1 MAQHKKA
8 ILHTFQEMLRKQP
21 FDTITVSAL
30 VAKSEVSPNTF
41 YYHYRDI
48 CDLPD
53 TWLRTVQE
61 EDVSEIDER
70 ARWQDAMKSLPREM
84 KANSDLIFPI
94 IFEEKILYIFDMSG
108 SLSQRLLAGR
118 TGPGSGGR

>member
-1 MAQHKKA
+1 
-8 ILHTFQEMLRKQP
+8 MLRKQP

-53 TWLRTVQE
+53 TWLRTVRD

-70 ARWQDAMKSLPREM
+70 A
-84 KANSDLIFPI
+84 
-94 IFEEKILYIFDMSG
+94 
-108 SLSQRLLAGR
+108 LAGR
-118 TGPGSGGR
+118 DEIAAAGEEGQLRSDLPHYLRGKNFVYL